1 MYIIYKHCC
10 FYHEVGGTF
19 LSPKCVFLVQQ
30 MRGEKLFYEVIYE
43 AVFLTSLKFYYFGP
57 SFKRK
62 CHQIQYQLPVAK
74 AFAINIFYISICST
88 VLYKLTRH
96 KFTIQVIQSSPIIMK
111 FKGDMKYFHY
121 IWTLN
126 YIITI
131 LYIYSRVLMRFG
143 NLFSI
148 TKFLL

>member
-1 MYIIYKHCC
+1 MLSFISCDFFLRGRFKSLYIIYKHCC

-19 LSPKCVFLVQQ
+19 LSPNCVFLVQQ

-88 VLYKLTRH
+88 VHLQTNSKQIYDSSY
-96 KFTIQVIQSSPIIMK
+96 TI
-111 FKGDMKYFHY
+111 
-121 IWTLN
+121 
-126 YIITI
+126 
-131 LYIYSRVLMRFG
+131 
-143 NLFSI
+143 
-148 TKFLL
+148 